1 MMSYAEIYAEQF
13 NNVVDVR
20 AAESELPSLEIP
32 AYTWLLHDDDLSAEG
47 TNLVGLLE
55 DLGMTVSDNATT
67 ADEIAVT
74 IEAVYRTDQVD
85 AQGEYTQIAPVG
97 ADADVYDVTETGR
110 YLVYVNVTDRFGNV
124 FVDQIALVVID

>member
-1 MMSYAEIYAEQF
+1 MAQSTFSVRMDENLKKQF
-13 NNVVDVR
+13 D
-20 AAESELPSLEIP
+20 SLCS
-32 AYTWLLHDDDLSAEG
+32 DF
-47 TNLVGLLE
+47 
-55 DLGMTVSDNATT
+55 GMTASDNAST